1 MSHKK
6 CSENYNEFNVN
17 FGSTPAQHCARGM
30 RFGVCAQELDVV
42 IQTDDL
48 SRQVVKQ
55 QLKRLTGLN
64 LEGVN
69 EYFYNTTELEPVTD
83 HANDGASDEQD
94 MSIIA

>member
-1 MSHKK
+1 MSYKK
-6 CSENYNEFNVN
+6 SSGNYKEVNVI
-17 FGSTPAQHCARGM
+17 FGSTPAQHCARRM

-42 IQTDDL
+42 IQTDDS

-55 QLKRLTGLN
+55 QLKGLTGLN
-64 LEGVN
+64 SEEVN
-69 EYFYNTTELEPVTD
+69 KYFYDTTELEPVTD